1 MVDIACTALDIHIC
15 FYFISVWIISF
26 SKMICLSNFILM
38 TIIKS
43 IILIL
48 NIINI
53 QWSRIILYMVHLMT
67 TLSIIILT
75 YIFVLC
81 FSLSLSIIILMHIF
95 VLCFSLPL
103 SIIILMYIFLLC
115 FSLPLFHRSIT
126 RSDSHFRGQ
135 RVPLSNK

>member
-1 MVDIACTALDIHIC
+1 
-15 FYFISVWIISF
+15 
-26 SKMICLSNFILM
+26 MICLSNFILM

-53 QWSRIILYMVHLMT
+53 QWSRIILYMVHFMT
-67 TLSIIILT
+67 TLSIIILTYIFVLCFSLSLSIIILT

-95 VLCFSLPL
+95 VLCFSLSL
-103 SIIILMYIFLLC
+103 SIIILMYVFLLC

-126 RSDSHFRGQ
+126 RFNSHFRGQ